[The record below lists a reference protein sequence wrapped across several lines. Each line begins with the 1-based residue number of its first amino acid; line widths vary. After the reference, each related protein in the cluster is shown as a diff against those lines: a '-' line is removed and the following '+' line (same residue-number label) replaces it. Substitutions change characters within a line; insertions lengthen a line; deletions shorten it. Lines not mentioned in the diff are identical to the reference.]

1 MPGMV
6 KKRISLFFIKD
17 EDRRAKDERMR
28 KFMTAADRE
37 KKERGSD
44 ASRGG
49 SSSGAIS
56 KDSSAE
62 MRNKRK
68 ELEKQAMEYEDKL
81 KRKRDRSAE
90 GK

>member
-1 MPGMV
+1 MHFFC
-6 KKRISLFFIKD
+6 LFVIQE
-17 EDRRAKDERMR
+17 EDRRAKEERIR
-28 KFMTAADRE
+28 KFMTAAERE
-37 KKERGSD
+37 KMDGAAD
-44 ASRGG
+44 GG
-49 SSSGAIS
+49 GGRN

-90 GK
+90 GEADPLLFDI